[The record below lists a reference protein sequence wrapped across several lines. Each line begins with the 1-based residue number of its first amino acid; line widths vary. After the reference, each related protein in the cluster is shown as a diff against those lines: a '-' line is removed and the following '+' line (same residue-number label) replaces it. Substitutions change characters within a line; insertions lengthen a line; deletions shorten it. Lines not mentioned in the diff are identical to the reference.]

1 MSEEAERAAAVS
13 AGVVPQQPGSSSA
26 GSVAEAVH
34 LLRRGDRHEMLR

>member
-1 MSEEAERAAAVS
+1 MSEEAAVS
-13 AGVVPQQPGSSSA
+13 GPAQQQ